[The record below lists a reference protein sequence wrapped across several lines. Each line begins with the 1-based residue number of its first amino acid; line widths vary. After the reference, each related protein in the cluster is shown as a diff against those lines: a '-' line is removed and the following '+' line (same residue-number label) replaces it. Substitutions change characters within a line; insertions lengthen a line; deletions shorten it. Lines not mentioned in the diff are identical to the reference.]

1 MFTARALR
9 KSEYGKLPAL
19 AAVGLVVATAANL
32 PAQQRATPAPATTA
46 ADSAAIKTPEFE
58 VASIKAYK
66 QEGENIRIM
75 VRFTA
80 DGIDA
85 SGVSLQ
91 LLIRQAYGIEDNQ
104 IIGISG
110 WMDSEQYDV
119 QAKINPSDIET
130 LGKLPF
136 AEANKVRQRML
147 QALLADRFK
156 LAVHR
161 ETRDL
166 PVYALVIAKGGIKMH
181 EATAG
186 DTYANGFKGPDG
198 KSGAGMMRMGPGELT
213 GQALP
218 IGSLVSMLSQQ
229 SGHHVIDKTG
239 LTGKY
244 DFALKWAPGEGE
256 TPMFK
261 GPPGGPAGAA
271 PPPADDS
278 NGPSLFTALQEQ
290 LGLKLDSQKG
300 PVDVVVIDHAE
311 KPSAN

>member
-1 MFTARALR
+1 MSTAGIVPISGFGKPVLLLAVCLFT
-9 KSEYGKLPAL
+9 SIPHML
-19 AAVGLVVATAANL
+19 A
-32 PAQQRATPAPATTA
+32 QE
-46 ADSAAIKTPEFE
+46 SAASASGASASDNAITKTPEFE

-66 QEGENIRIM
+66 PEGENIRIM
-75 VRFTA
+75 LRFTP

-119 QAKINPSDIET
+119 QAKLDASDIEA
-130 LGKLPF
+130 LAKLPQP
-136 AEANKVRQRML
+136 EANKIRQRML

-156 LAVHR
+156 LTVHR
-161 ETRDL
+161 ETREL
-166 PVYALVIAKGGIKMH
+166 PVYALVVAKGGVKMH
-181 EATAG
+181 EATTG
-186 DTYANGFKGPDG
+186 DAYTNGFKGPDG

-218 IGSLVSMLSQQ
+218 IGSLVRMLSQQ
-229 SGHHVIDKTG
+229 SGHHVVDKTG

-244 DFALKWAPGEGE
+244 DFTLKWTPNEGE

-271 PPPADDS
+271 APPADD

-300 PVDVVVIDHAE
+300 PVEVVVIDHAE

>member
-1 MFTARALR
+1 MEGVVRILNFRKPLLLTAA
-9 KSEYGKLPAL
+9 SFFI
-19 AAVGLVVATAANL
+19 AAVPKL
-32 PAQQRATPAPATTA
+32 PAQQSTTLPASTPA
-46 ADSAAIKTPEFE
+46 ADSATTKTPEFE

-66 QEGENIRIM
+66 PEGENIRIM
-75 VRFTA
+75 VRFTP

-119 QAKINPSDIET
+119 QAKIDPLDIEA
-130 LGKLPF
+130 LAKLPF

-156 LAVHR
+156 LSVHH
-161 ETRDL
+161 ETREL
-166 PVYALVIAKGGIKMH
+166 PVYALVIAKGGLKMR
-181 EATAG
+181 EAAEG
-186 DTYANGFKGPDG
+186 DTYSKGFKGPDG

-229 SGHHVIDKTG
+229 SGHHVVDKTG

-244 DFALKWAPGEGE
+244 DFTLKWTPNEGE

-261 GPPGGPAGAA
+261 GPSGGPAGAA
-271 PPPADDS
+271 SSPVDDS

-300 PVDVVVIDHAE
+300 PVEVVVIDHAE

>member
-1 MFTARALR
+1 MLTAGIVRTTKFR
-9 KSEYGKLPAL
+9 KLLLL
-19 AAVGLVVATAANL
+19 AVVSLFAASAANL
-32 PAQQRATPAPATTA
+32 SAQQNTTPIPNAKTA
-46 ADSAAIKTPEFE
+46 DDAAMKAPEFE

-66 QEGENIRIM
+66 PEGENICIM
-75 VRFTA
+75 VRFTP

-91 LLIRQAYGIEDNQ
+91 LLIRQAYGVEDNQ

-119 QAKINPSDIET
+119 QAKIDPSDIET
-130 LGKLPF
+130 LAKLPF
-136 AEANKVRQRML
+136 ADANKVRQRML

-156 LAVHR
+156 LVVHR
-161 ETRDL
+161 ETREL
-166 PVYALVIAKGGIKMH
+166 PVYALVVAKGGLKMR
-181 EATAG
+181 EAAEG
-186 DTYANGFKGPDG
+186 DTYSKGFKGPDG
-198 KSGAGMMRMGPGELT
+198 KSGAGMMRMGLGELT

-229 SGHHVIDKTG
+229 TGHHVVDKTG

-244 DFALKWAPGEGE
+244 DFTLKWTPNEGE

-261 GPPGGPAGAA
+261 GPAGGPAGAA
-271 PPPADDS
+271 SPPVDDS

-290 LGLKLDSQKG
+290 LGLKFDSQKG
-300 PVDVVVIDHAE
+300 PVEVVVIDHAE

>member
-1 MFTARALR
+1 MLTASIAR
-9 KSEYGKLPAL
+9 KPKLKELLLHAVVCSFAASAAAL
-19 AAVGLVVATAANL
+19 AA
-32 PAQQRATPAPATTA
+32 QQSATPASSTQT
-46 ADSAAIKTPEFE
+46 ADSATTKTPEFE

-66 QEGENIRIM
+66 PEGENIRIM
-75 VRFTA
+75 VRFTP

-91 LLIRQAYGIEDNQ
+91 LLIRQAYGVEDNQ

-119 QAKINPSDIET
+119 QAKIDPSDIEA
-130 LGKLPF
+130 LVKLPF

-156 LAVHR
+156 LAIHH
-161 ETRDL
+161 ETREL
-166 PVYALVIAKGGIKMH
+166 PVYALVVAKGGIKMH
-181 EATAG
+181 EAIAG
-186 DTYANGFKGPDG
+186 DTYSKGFKGPDG
-198 KSGAGMMRMGPGELT
+198 KPGAGMMRMGPGELT

-229 SGHHVIDKTG
+229 TGHHVVDKTG

-244 DFALKWAPGEGE
+244 DFTLKWTPNEGE

-261 GPPGGPAGAA
+261 GPPGIPAGTAT
-271 PPPADDS
+271 PPVDDT

-300 PVDVVVIDHAE
+300 PVEVVVIDHAE

>member
-1 MFTARALR
+1 MLTAGFIHISEFRKPVLLLTVCLFTSIPHML
-9 KSEYGKLPAL
+9 
-19 AAVGLVVATAANL
+19 
-32 PAQQRATPAPATTA
+32 AQQSATPASGA
-46 ADSAAIKTPEFE
+46 SASDNAITKTPEFE

-66 QEGENIRIM
+66 PEGENIRIM
-75 VRFTA
+75 IRFTP

-119 QAKINPSDIET
+119 QAKLEASDIEA
-130 LGKLPF
+130 LAKLPPP
-136 AEANKVRQRML
+136 EANKIRQRML

-156 LAVHR
+156 LAIHR
-161 ETRDL
+161 ETREL
-166 PVYALVIAKGGIKMH
+166 PVYALVVAKGGIKMH

-198 KSGAGMMRMGPGELT
+198 KPGAGMMRMGPGELT

-218 IGSLVSMLSQQ
+218 VGSLVNMLSQQ
-229 SGHHVIDKTG
+229 TGHHVVDKTG

-244 DFALKWAPGEGE
+244 DFTLKWTPNEGE
-256 TPMFK
+256 TPLFK

-271 PPPADDS
+271 APPADDS
-278 NGPSLFTALQEQ
+278 NGPSLFTAIQEQ

-300 PVDVVVIDHAE
+300 PVEVVVIDHAE